1 MKAKEKIEK
10 LKEGYYIDYSDISYT
25 RRIFLYVPDGSK
37 WVASLNMKEFESLL
51 SKGLIKLESKDDSP
65 YFHPNRTTQRDIRKY
80 VYSGVS

>member
-10 LKEGYYIDYSDISYT
+10 LKEGYYIGYSEISYT
-25 RRIFLYVPDGSK
+25 RRIFLYVPDGSN
-37 WVASLNMKEFESLL
+37 WVDSLNIKEFESLL

-65 YFHPNRTTQRDIRKY
+65 MLHPNRTIQRDIRKY